1 MGMALIDVTC
11 RRNNCMSRKIY
22 HVTKANDGHWKAALV
37 GAGRASVSAET
48 KAEAVEK
55 TVELARQADL
65 AQVVI
70 HKENGVIQSE
80 RTYGR
85 DPRRFP
91 G

>member
-1 MGMALIDVTC
+1 M
-11 RRNNCMSRKIY
+11 NRKIY
-22 HVTKANDGHWKAALV
+22 HVTKAEHGGWKGTLV
-37 GAGRASVSAET
+37 GAARASVSDQT
-48 KAEAVEK
+48 KAGTIAK
-55 TVELARQADL
+55 TVELARKAKP

-70 HKENGVIQSE
+70 HKVSGIVQSE

>member
-1 MGMALIDVTC
+1 MTLIARDN
-11 RRNNCMSRKIY
+11 RMSRKIY
-22 HVTKANDGHWKAALV
+22 HVTKANDGHWKGALV
-37 GAGRASVSAET
+37 SARRASVSAET

-55 TVELARQADL
+55 TVDLARQTEL

-80 RTYGR
+80 RTYGC